1 MRVRNEFYN
10 QILQQ
15 IDAEDI
21 AYSLLLA
28 LKHKY
33 YRVYIHSLNVAYG
46 SYYLA
51 KQMNLPEA
59 ECQTIALGGLFH
71 DIGKLNIS
79 PKILYNA
86 GQLTPKEWQVI
97 RQHPQLG
104 IDLLLSSK
112 YSGRLRDII
121 LYHHERYDGKGY
133 GGIKGRCIPMQARI
147 VSILDA
153 FDAMIAYRSYKP
165 AMTLEEGEKEL
176 LSNRYLQF
184 DGGCVD
190 EFLTISKEMYQCFRE
205 ENRFSSQ
212 NIPLETIPSMPSW
225 LEIGDQ
231 LHDIGIM
238 LLDRRE
244 NVYYCNEYAAQSRQK
259 DKTEIIGKCFYSL
272 HKPHR
277 IGIMK
282 EKFKEM
288 HSGVRTGWSRLMG
301 RHGKY
306 IENNYISIKDKEEK
320 HAGTLLITTD
330 VTERENMLR
339 RMEKSIENLNVL
351 IQAGQLL
358 ADVDNLEQMI
368 RYMHLLVKKLW
379 VLKEIRLIFRCY
391 RGQNNVIF
399 SNGEND
405 DSDML
410 TGTFTRYRRKKIIDM
425 RYILRNEEI
434 VIRKLM
440 CFKNNNSCMLE
451 MTLAKEAIF
460 SEYDKQLIAG
470 IVNYLHIA
478 IEKHLAFIDLG
489 QMAILDSMTGL
500 YNRHYLEVIKEDIP
514 IDTKPVS
521 FIVGDINNLKYYNDK
536 YGHAIGDDLICKTA
550 EFIKES
556 VSSDDFAF
564 RTGGDEFLLILSD
577 SDAVDAQRVIHS
589 IHRKADEWNE
599 RNNDIRADIS
609 FGYVVSGDNTDF
621 DRLISIAD
629 NNMYH
634 NKKKQ
639 KNRRGRECLM

>member
-1 MRVRNEFYN
+1 MKERNEFYN

-51 KQMNLPEA
+51 KQMNLPEP

-79 PKILYNA
+79 PKILYSG
-86 GQLTPKEWQVI
+86 GQLTPKEWQII

-112 YSGRLRDII
+112 YSSRLRDIV
-121 LYHHERYDGKGY
+121 LYHHERYDGEGY
-133 GGIKGRCIPMQARI
+133 AGVKGRCIPIHARI
-147 VSILDA
+147 VSVLDA

-165 AMTLEEGEKEL
+165 AMTLEQGEKEL
-176 LSNRYLQF
+176 LSNRYTQF
-184 DGGCVD
+184 DSGCVD
-190 EFLTISKEMYQCFRE
+190 EFLTLSKEMYQCFRE
-205 ENRFSSQ
+205 ENRFLGQ
-212 NIPLETIPSMPSW
+212 NVPLDTITSMPSW

-231 LHDIGIM
+231 LHNIGIM

-244 NVYYCNEYAAQSRQK
+244 NVYYCNEYAAKSRQK
-259 DKTEIIGKCFYSL
+259 DKAEILGKCFYSL

-277 IGIMK
+277 VEIMK
-282 EKFKEM
+282 DKFKEM
-288 HSGVRTGWSRLMG
+288 HSGVRGGWSRLMA

-306 IENNYISIKDKEEK
+306 IENNYISIKDKEQK

-330 VTERENMLR
+330 VTEQENMLR

-368 RYMHLLVKKLW
+368 RYMNLLVKKLW
-379 VLKEIRLIFRCY
+379 LLKDIRLIFRSY
-391 RGQNNVIF
+391 RDEENRMF
-399 SNGEND
+399 YSGENTNAGI
-405 DSDML
+405 L
-410 TGTFTRYRRKKIIDM
+410 KEIFARYRKKKIVDM
-425 RYILRNEEI
+425 RYIIRNEQI

-451 MTLAKEAIF
+451 VVLTKEWAF
-460 SEYDKQLIAG
+460 SEYDKQLIEG
-470 IVNYLHIA
+470 IINYLHIA
-478 IEKHLAFIDLG
+478 IEKHLAFIELG
-489 QMAILDSMTGL
+489 QMAIRDSMTGL
-500 YNRHYLEVIKEDIP
+500 YNRHYLDVIKENIP
-514 IDTKPVS
+514 IDNKPVS

-550 EFIKES
+550 DFIKES
-556 VSSDDFAF
+556 VGSHDFAF

-577 SDAVDAQRVIHS
+577 SDAVNAQQVIHS
-589 IHRKADEWNE
+589 IHSKANEWNE
-599 RNNDIRADIS
+599 TNDDIRADIS

-639 KNRRGRECLM
+639 KN